1 MPVSRLLYL
10 VAVVTG
16 IFSGLSCSFELKA
29 IHPFLY
35 AGTFT
40 RDEDFVNG
48 TGKCIY
54 TFKFKTTTGSLTL
67 WGMTLVG
74 VNPIYIQGTK
84 KKFRNSARAI
94 YAVNSVSDHVS
105 VDPTRTTGYISA
117 LNLKEDDALEMLN
130 TVETYGG
137 YPIHISL
144 ACRELCYLS
153 RCGRLGN
160 KTFLHEFPVG
170 SHVVAGRQETGHI
183 HSTTWI
189 PYSKHAVAANLG
201 SVELLQYELEQ
212 KLQTLKG
219 LRTVKRPPGWG
230 PRHMVVYHYG
240 NYAYVLDE
248 LSNTVGVYNI
258 DKKSAMLVSNAL
270 ASADIHLS
278 NEGNFLYT
286 SNRGH
291 NSIAIF
297 KIKKA
302 DGTLTSIGWESSHG
316 KNPLGFV
323 FYGNWLIVANQ
334 QSKDMHLF
342 K

>member
-1 MPVSRLLYL
+1 
-10 VAVVTG
+10 
-16 IFSGLSCSFELKA
+16 
-29 IHPFLY
+29 
-35 AGTFT
+35 
-40 RDEDFVNG
+40 
-48 TGKCIY
+48 
-54 TFKFKTTTGSLTL
+54 
-67 WGMTLVG
+67 MTLVG

-84 KKFRNSARAI
+84 KKFSNGTREI
-94 YAVNSVSDHVS
+94 YAVNSVADHVS

-137 YPIHISL
+137 YPTHVSL
-144 ACRELCYLS
+144 SPDEDFVVVSNAGS
-153 RCGRLGN
+153 VGCGRLGN

-170 SHVVAGRQETGHI
+170 SHVVAGRQEASHI

-189 PYSKHAVAANLG
+189 PDSKHAVAANLE
-201 SVELLQYELEQ
+201 SDDLLQYELEQ

-219 LRTVKRPPGWG
+219 LRTVKRPPGWR
-230 PRHMVVYHYG
+230 PRHMVVYHSG

-258 DKKSAMLVSNAL
+258 DKKSALLVPNAL
-270 ASADIHLS
+270 QNIPPLPSHFKKYSASADIHLS

-291 NSIAIF
+291 NFIAIF

-316 KNPLGFV
+316 KNPLVFV
-323 FYGNWLIVANQ
+323 FYGNWMIGTPAIDTYFV
-334 QSKDMHLF
+334 
-342 K
+342 